1 MRSMIFFCVITVVV
15 LVAIFLLLRS
25 RKLKEKYAVL
35 WALVGIA
42 CLVLVGFPHLLNR
55 VASLLGIQVGSNL
68 LFTLAILL
76 LLGICLQLSLEVSSQ
91 EDKIRRLAEEAA
103 ILRAELESKHPTD
116 ATRLPSDTA
125 VPPQAEPPTVGT
137 DPEAPEAQL

>member
-1 MRSMIFFCVITVVV
+1 MRSLIFFCIVTVVM
-15 LVAIFLLLRS
+15 LVSIFLLLRS

-42 CLVLVGFPHLLNR
+42 CLVLVAFPHLLSR
-55 VASLLGIQVGSNL
+55 VSSLLGIQVGSNL

-103 ILRAELESKHPTD
+103 ILRSELESADTVI
-116 ATRLPSDTA
+116 LPEA
-125 VPPQAEPPTVGT
+125 NPQPPDT
-137 DPEAPEAQL
+137 DPGSTLHD

>member
-1 MRSMIFFCVITVVV
+1 MRSIIFFCIVTVVI
-15 LVAIFLLLRS
+15 LVSIFLLLRS

-35 WALVGIA
+35 WGLVGIA
-42 CLVLVGFPHLLNR
+42 CLVLAAFPHLLSW
-55 VASLLGIQVGSNL
+55 VASLVGIQVGSNL

-103 ILRAELESKHPTD
+103 ILRTEAESKKPTD
-116 ATRLPSDTA
+116 DDRA
-125 VPPQAEPPTVGT
+125 
-137 DPEAPEAQL
+137 